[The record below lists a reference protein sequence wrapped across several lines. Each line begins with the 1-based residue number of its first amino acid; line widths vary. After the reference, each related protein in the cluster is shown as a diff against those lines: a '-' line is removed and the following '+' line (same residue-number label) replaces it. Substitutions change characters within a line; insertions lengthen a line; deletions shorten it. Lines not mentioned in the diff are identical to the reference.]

1 MFFKCFLKSLN
12 WWKVLYTVTAFICM
26 IYLGKMACIHLL
38 ESDYTGAFLCG
49 FSSLTSLCGVIIRAF
64 EDTKEAKILME
75 TEQVLILGGEG
86 KG

>member
-12 WWKVLYTVTAFICM
+12 GWKVLYTIAAFICM

-38 ESDYTGAFLCG
+38 ESDYTSAVLCG
-49 FSSLTSLCGVIIRAF
+49 FSSLISFCGVIIRAI
-64 EDTKEAKILME
+64 EDTKQAKILME
-75 TEQVLILGGEG
+75 TEQVLVLGGEG